1 MSFPMVAIGE
11 VVEDVKSWNPAA
23 LPQPRPIR
31 YIDLSAVDKDA
42 KRVMNDLVVEVL
54 SNEAPSRARQLVSAD
69 DVLVSTVRPNLN
81 GVALLDAS
89 LDGATASTGY
99 CVLRPSKS
107 KLDPKYLRYW
117 VESIPFVDEMTRLA
131 TGASYPAVSDAIIKA
146 SRIPLPPLPTQRRI
160 AAVLDKAQ
168 ALVANDRRTLAVY
181 DQLAKSLFL
190 EMFGDPV
197 RNERGWEK
205 KSMRDVVERISD
217 GPFGSNLKS
226 DHYADAGIRVIRLSN
241 VGVGVFIDEDKA
253 YVRED
258 HFEKI
263 RKYSCGPGDVLVAT
277 MGTPN
282 IRACKFPDHLKVAIH
297 KADNILVR
305 PRKGVVLDDYMV
317 GLFNSPSILSMA
329 ENDMHGQ
336 TRTRIS
342 MGQIAKW
349 EIPVPPISVQVRY
362 QKAIAAEER
371 LKLSSE
377 TSLRRS
383 EGLFGSLLQQAFSAE
398 LGG

>member
-1 MSFPMVAIGE
+1 MKLADLSLRKGE
-11 VVEDVKSWNPAA
+11 
-23 LPQPRPIR
+23 
-31 YIDLSAVDKDA
+31 YGGGFSAVDHFDGA
-42 KRVMNDLVVEVL
+42 PRYIRITDITDNGDLTTDVK
-54 SNEAPSRARQLVSAD
+54 APSGRPDEWAQYELAHGDLLFARSGA
-69 DVLVSTVRPNLN
+69 TV
-81 GVALLDAS
+81 GKALLFDQAMGPS
-89 LDGATASTGY
+89 VYAGY
-99 CVLRPSKS
+99 LIRFRVDPKVA
-107 KLDPKYLRYW
+107 DPKYVHYYTKTPAYW
-117 VESIPFVDEMTRLA
+117 QWVLSKQRVVAQPNINAQQYGYELD
-131 TGASYPAVSDAIIKA
+131 
-146 SRIPLPPLPTQRRI
+146 IPLPPIPTQRRI

-226 DHYADAGIRVIRLSN
+226 DHYAEAGVRVVRLSN

-263 RKYSCGPGDVLVAT
+263 KKYSCGPGDVLVAT

-282 IRACKFPDHLKVAIH
+282 IRACKFPDHLKLAIH

-305 PRKGVVLDDYMV
+305 PRNGVVVDDYMV
-317 GLFNSPSILSMA
+317 GLFNSPSVLSMA

-349 EIPVPPISVQVRY
+349 EIPVPPISVQIRY
-362 QKAIAAEER
+362 QKAIAAQER

-377 TSLRRS
+377 ASLRRS
-383 EGLFGSLLQQAFSAE
+383 EGLFGSLLQGAFSGE